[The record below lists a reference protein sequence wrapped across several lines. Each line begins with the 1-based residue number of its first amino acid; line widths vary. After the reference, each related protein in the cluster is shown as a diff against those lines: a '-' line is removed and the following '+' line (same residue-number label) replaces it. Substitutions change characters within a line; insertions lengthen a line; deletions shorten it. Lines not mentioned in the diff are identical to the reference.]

1 MVIPPN
7 EAHVVGAQEAGVA
20 PYVLYLR
27 AFRKHQASRRSTASV
42 KLEIGAPI
50 MCLGSLNPATL
61 YNWPRLIVKG
71 LYNFFIE
78 DKNIAGHATRGNV
91 FLPIKSTMTWDFLF

>member
-1 MVIPPN
+1 MVTPPN

-27 AFRKHQASRRSTASV
+27 TFRKHQASRHSTATV
-42 KLEIGAPI
+42 KLEIGAQI

-61 YNWPRLIVKG
+61 CSCARLIVKG
-71 LYNFFIE
+71 L
-78 DKNIAGHATRGNV
+78 
-91 FLPIKSTMTWDFLF
+91 